1 MADSEERIKI
11 QFDTNA
17 DDTKKSVDGLNASID
32 VSIDENEK
40 LAKSNN
46 SVSETQSKVTKGTK
60 EQKAGFEDLG
70 SGIGDTIA
78 QVKGLGKQFLLLLA
92 NPIILFLTAVVGVLA
107 LVFKAF
113 TSTND
118 GADKMERIMAS
129 VGATVDVLRDRL
141 LQLFNALTSF
151 DFKGIVDSFRGVGDE
166 IEKEAKQAAKLA
178 GALQEVEDATRSL
191 GVSRSKLNRDLSDAK
206 ELITDETASYA
217 EKKKAIDLVKK
228 AEGEQTEQELANAK
242 KKYNAIKEQ
251 NALSDS
257 SDEALQKEADALSAV
272 YALQQ
277 KSADDRRAIRKT
289 ELRADKEES
298 ARLKAISDERKAR
311 DKERNDR
318 EKALQ
323 KERNERRKA
332 ELKAIEDFNK
342 MVADKEMAL
351 LKSIQDANAVSAQ
364 EKLDLQKQRDA
375 EELRLLEQK
384 GANVANL
391 LAYNNEIYASKQLEI
406 DEANRL
412 AKEKAINDSFET
424 DADAAIKRGE
434 QEKAISDAMIAQKQ
448 SEQAS
453 LEALGSA
460 GLNAAKDIFTKNKAI
475 QKGVIVA
482 EGGVALGKLAVNTV
496 EAVGKDNAASPLTFG
511 MPWSGIHIATGA
523 LGAASIIANTAKALK
538 AVGGGG
544 SAGSAPQLPSV
555 RGAAATPQAGFQASS
570 ENQIATSIAGNA
582 PDSPVVKAY
591 VVAQDMT
598 DQQAKDK
605 KLVSDN
611 SFGGIN

>member
-32 VSIDENEK
+32 VTVDENEK

-46 SVSETQSKVTKGTK
+46 TVAETQNKVTKSTK
-60 EQKAGFEDLG
+60 EQTVGFEDLG
-70 SGIGDTIA
+70 GGVGGAIT
-78 QVKGLGKQFLLLLA
+78 QVKAFSKQLLLLLA
-92 NPIILFLTAVVGVLA
+92 NPIILFLTAIVGVLA

-113 TSTND
+113 VSTND

-151 DFKGIVDSFRGVGDE
+151 DFKGIIDSFRGIGDE
-166 IEKEAKQAAKLA
+166 ISKEAKAAGDLA

-191 GVSRSKLNRDLSDAK
+191 GVSRAKLNRDLSDAK

-217 EKKKAIDLVKK
+217 DKKKAIDEVRK
-228 AEGEQTEQELANAK
+228 AEGEQTAQELANAK
-242 KKYNAIKEQ
+242 KKYEAIKAQ

-272 YALQQ
+272 YALEQ

-289 ELRADKEES
+289 ELRADNEEKS
-298 ARLKAISDERKAR
+298 RLKTIADERKAH

-323 KERNERRKA
+323 KEREERRKA

-342 MVADKEMAL
+342 QIADKELAL
-351 LKSIQDANAVSAQ
+351 LKQIQDSNAVSAQ
-364 EKLDLQKQRDA
+364 EKLDLQKSRDA
-375 EELRLLEQK
+375 MELEDLAKK
-384 GANVANL
+384 GADISNL
-391 LAYNNEIYASKQLEI
+391 LAYNNEIYAAKQLEI
-406 DEANRL
+406 DEANL
-412 AKEKAINDSFET
+412 EAKKV
-424 DADAAIKRGE
+424 ADKKLYDQESEAKNKQAEEDKR
-434 QEKAISDAMIAQKQ
+434 ISDAMVAQKKA
-448 SEQAS
+448 EHDS
-453 LEALGSA
+453 LEALGQA
-460 GLNAAKDIFTKNKAI
+460 GINAAKDIFGKNKAI

-511 MPWSGIHIATGA
+511 MPWSGVHIATGA
-523 LGAASIIANTAKALK
+523 LGAASIIANTSKALQ

-544 SAGSAPQLPSV
+544 SAGSAPQLPTA
-555 RGAAATPQAGFQASS
+555 RGAAATPQTGFQASS
-570 ENQIATSIAGNA
+570 ENQIATSIAKNT
-582 PDSPVVKAY
+582 PDAPVVKAY

-605 KLVSDN
+605 KLVSEN
-611 SFGGIN
+611 SFGG

>member
-46 SVSETQSKVTKGTK
+46 SVSETQSKVTKGSE

-166 IEKEAKQAAKLA
+166 IEKEAKQADKLA

-242 KKYNAIKEQ
+242 KKYNAIKKQ

-298 ARLKAISDERKAR
+298 ARLKAISDERKAI

-323 KERNERRKA
+323 KERDDRRKA

-351 LKSIQDANAVSAQ
+351 LKSIQDSNAVSAQ

-391 LAYNNEIYASKQLEI
+391 LAYNNEIYAAKQLEI

-412 AKEKAINDSFET
+412 AKEKAINDSFEA
-424 DADAAIKRGE
+424 DADAAMKRGE
-434 QEKAISDAMIAQKQ
+434 REKEVSDAMIAQKQ
-448 SEQAS
+448 AEQAS
-453 LEALGSA
+453 LEALSNA

-511 MPWSGIHIATGA
+511 MPWAGIHIATGA

-555 RGAAATPQAGFQASS
+555 RGASATPQTGFQASS
-570 ENQIATSIAGNA
+570 ENQIATSISNNQQDA
-582 PDSPVVKAY
+582 PVIKAY

>member
-32 VSIDENEK
+32 VTVDENEK

-46 SVSETQSKVTKGTK
+46 TVAETQNKVTKSTK
-60 EQKAGFEDLG
+60 EQTVGFEDLG
-70 SGIGDTIA
+70 GGVGDAIT
-78 QVKGLGKQFLLLLA
+78 QVKAFSKQLLLLLA
-92 NPIILFLTAVVGVLA
+92 NPIILFLTAIVGVLA

-113 TSTND
+113 VSTND

-151 DFKGIVDSFRGVGDE
+151 NFKGIIDSFRGIGDE
-166 IEKEAKQAAKLA
+166 ISKEAKAAGELA

-191 GVSRSKLNRDLSDAK
+191 GVSRAKLNRDLSDAK

-217 EKKKAIDLVKK
+217 DKKKAIDEVRK
-228 AEGEQTEQELANAK
+228 AEGEQTAQELANAK
-242 KKYNAIKEQ
+242 KKYEAIKAQ

-272 YALQQ
+272 YALEQ

-289 ELRADKEES
+289 ELRADNEEKS
-298 ARLKAISDERKAR
+298 RLKSIADERKAR

-323 KERNERRKA
+323 KEREERRKA

-342 MVADKEMAL
+342 QIADKELAL
-351 LKSIQDANAVSAQ
+351 LKQIQDSNAKTEQ
-364 EKLDLQKQRDA
+364 EKLDLQKSRDA
-375 EELRLLEQK
+375 MELEALAKK
-384 GANVANL
+384 GADISNL
-391 LAYNNEIYASKQLEI
+391 LAYNNEIYAAKQLEI
-406 DEANRL
+406 DEANL
-412 AKEKAINDSFET
+412 EAKKV
-424 DADAAIKRGE
+424 ADKKLYDQESEAKNKQAEEDKR
-434 QEKAISDAMIAQKQ
+434 ISEAMVAQKKA
-448 SEQAS
+448 EHDS
-453 LEALGSA
+453 LEALGQA
-460 GLNAAKDIFTKNKAI
+460 GINAAKDIFGKNKAI

-511 MPWSGIHIATGA
+511 MPWSGVHIATGA
-523 LGAASIIANTAKALK
+523 LGAASIIANTAKALQ

-544 SAGSAPQLPSV
+544 SAGSAPQLPSA
-555 RGAAATPQAGFQASS
+555 RGAAATPQTGFQASS
-570 ENQIATSIAGNA
+570 ENQIATSIAKNT
-582 PDSPVVKAY
+582 PDAPVVKAY

-605 KLVSDN
+605 KLVSEN
-611 SFGGIN
+611 SFGG

>member
-32 VSIDENEK
+32 VTVDENEK

-46 SVSETQSKVTKGTK
+46 TVAETQNKVTKSTK
-60 EQKAGFEDLG
+60 EQTVGFEDLG
-70 SGIGDTIA
+70 GGVGGAIT
-78 QVKGLGKQFLLLLA
+78 QVKAFSKQLLLLLA
-92 NPIILFLTAVVGVLA
+92 NPIILFLTAIVGVLA

-113 TSTND
+113 VSTND

-151 DFKGIVDSFRGVGDE
+151 DFKGIIDSFRGIGDE
-166 IEKEAKQAAKLA
+166 ISKEAKAAGELA

-191 GVSRSKLNRDLSDAK
+191 GVSRAKLNRDLSDAK

-217 EKKKAIDLVKK
+217 DKKKAIDEVRK
-228 AEGEQTEQELANAK
+228 AEGEQTAQELANAK
-242 KKYNAIKEQ
+242 KKYEAIKAQ

-272 YALQQ
+272 YALEQ

-289 ELRADKEES
+289 ELRADNEEKS
-298 ARLKAISDERKAR
+298 RLKTIADERKAH

-323 KERNERRKA
+323 KEREERRKA

-342 MVADKEMAL
+342 QVADKEFSL
-351 LKSIQDANAVSAQ
+351 LKQIQDSNAKTEQ
-364 EKLDLQKQRDA
+364 EKLDLQKSRDA
-375 EELRLLEQK
+375 MELEALAKK
-384 GANVANL
+384 GADISNL

-406 DEANRL
+406 DEANL
-412 AKEKAINDSFET
+412 EAKKV
-424 DADAAIKRGE
+424 ADKKLYDQESEAKNKQAEEDKR
-434 QEKAISDAMIAQKQ
+434 ISDAMVAQKKA
-448 SEQAS
+448 EHDS
-453 LEALGSA
+453 LEALGQA
-460 GLNAAKDIFTKNKAI
+460 GINAAKDIFGKNKAI

-523 LGAASIIANTAKALK
+523 LGAASIIANTAKALQ

-544 SAGSAPQLPSV
+544 SAGSAPQLPSA
-555 RGAAATPQAGFQASS
+555 RGAAATPQTGFQASS
-570 ENQIATSIAGNA
+570 ENQIATSIAKNT
-582 PDSPVVKAY
+582 PDAPVVKAY

-605 KLVSDN
+605 KLVSEN
-611 SFGGIN
+611 SFGG